1 MTLTHSQCERARLA
15 RDHRFDGRFFTAVK
29 TTGIYCRPVCPAP
42 APKSDNVEYFAN
54 AAAAAKAGYR
64 PCLRCRPE
72 SAPFSPAWR
81 GTATTVTRALSLIHA
96 GEPIPAL
103 AAFAE
108 RLGVSDRHLRRLFE
122 QHLGVS
128 PLAYALNHRLLFAKQ
143 LLSESELPILAVAQ
157 ACGFQSR
164 RRFNDAFQ
172 RQFSLTPSDIR
183 RRTDAGGPGCR
194 VQLRFRPPFDWSTL
208 LAFLQTRA
216 LPGVERI
223 EADCYSRAFQLGQ
236 QRGWFELSPDLE
248 LCRLNLTIHCDA
260 PHCLQ
265 AVVQRVRE
273 VFDLDTDPQALWQAF
288 AEDAQLGPIWRRHPG
303 LRLPG
308 IWSEFEAVVRAIVGQ
323 QISVKGARTILSR
336 LCDRFGEPLSQASGL
351 SRTFPTPARLASADL
366 SGLGLTATRARWLQ
380 GIARAY
386 ADGFEAGHG
395 SLASRLQRLQTLTGV
410 GDWTAQYVCMRGLQE
425 SDGFPASDLG
435 LYHAL
440 KLEKGSPTQTREL
453 AESWRPWRAYAVMAL
468 WQSLGE
474 ST

>member
-42 APKSDNVEYFAN
+42 APKSANVEYFAN

-81 GTATTVTRALSLIHA
+81 GTETTVARALSLIHA
-96 GEPIPAL
+96 GEPMPSL
-103 AAFAE
+103 TAFAE
-108 RLGVSDRHLRRLFE
+108 RLGVSDRHLRRLFDK
-122 QHLGVS
+122 HLGVS

-143 LLSESELPILAVAQ
+143 LLTESRLPVLAVAQ
-157 ACGFQSR
+157 ACGFRSR

-183 RRTDAGGPGCR
+183 RRADVSGSGCR
-194 VQLRFRPPFDWSTL
+194 VQLRFRPPFDWQAL
-208 LAFLQTRA
+208 LAFLRTRA
-216 LPGVERI
+216 LPGVERV
-223 EADCYSRAFQLGQ
+223 EADRYCRAIQLGQ

-248 LCRLNLTIHCDA
+248 HCRLNLTIHCDD
-260 PHCLQ
+260 PRCLR
-265 AVVQRVRE
+265 ALVQRVRE
-273 VFDLDTDPQALWQAF
+273 VFDLDTDPQSLWQAF
-288 AEDAQLGPIWRRHPG
+288 ANDPDLGPIWRRHPG

-336 LCDRFGEPLSQASGL
+336 LCERFGEPLPGASGL
-351 SRTFPTPARLASADL
+351 SRTFPSPAQLADADL
-366 SGLGLTATRARWLQ
+366 TGVGLTATRARWLQ
-380 GIARAY
+380 GIARSY
-386 ADGFEAGHG
+386 TEGFEAGHG
-395 SLASRLQRLQTLTGV
+395 ELPTRVQRLQTLTGI

-440 KLEKGSPTQTREL
+440 KLEKGSPAQTRVR